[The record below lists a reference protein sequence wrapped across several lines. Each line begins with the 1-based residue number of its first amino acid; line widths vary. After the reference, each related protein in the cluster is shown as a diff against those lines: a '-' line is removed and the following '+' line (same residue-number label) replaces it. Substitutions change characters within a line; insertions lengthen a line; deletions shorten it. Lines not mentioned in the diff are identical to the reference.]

1 MTQGVFD
8 THALTGGGRRR
19 KRKTVGRK
27 PKRQGTKRVGGKGRS
42 RSRSGGFDSGVLVPA
57 ALLGALQLYKR
68 RASNKSSKKM
78 SRRRRRR

>member
-1 MTQGVFD
+1 MFELNQ
-8 THALTGGGRRR
+8 AGGRRR

-27 PKRQGTKRVGGKGRS
+27 LKRQGTKKVSGKGRN
-42 RSRSGGFDSGVLVPA
+42 RSGGFDSGVLVPA

>member
-1 MTQGVFD
+1 MFD
-8 THALTGGGRRR
+8 QLNQGGGKGKKNTRRR
-19 KRKTVGRK
+19 KTAVKK
-27 PKRQGTKRVGGKGRS
+27 PKRYNKKTQRNGRG
-42 RSRSGGFDSGVLVPA
+42 RSGGFDSGVLVPA